1 MIISELYNEA
11 IKEKHYGLKLVI
23 DYLVNERRVL
33 KMTDQQEQL
42 TYFLQDKFASKMNH
56 YLSEFEGGKSN
67 VS

>member
-1 MIISELYNEA
+1 MTVRELYLEA
-11 IKEKHYGLKLVI
+11 IKEKHYGLKIVI
-23 DYLVNERRVL
+23 EYLVNERKVL

-42 TYFLQDKFASKMNH
+42 TYFLQDKFASKMND